1 MAQRKM
7 GAMIETL
14 GQKHG
19 VTIKTD
25 VARLPEAQFSLDA
38 KGQGT
43 LQVPKGS
50 AFRDLNHQVSS
61 VMQAVA
67 HSTLAREAQRQVA
80 AAPADQP
87 HEAAAARVAGYQ
99 LSPSKQAKSPAFAEA
114 DLVASYAAL
123 HETTGLGL
131 DYNPSPNVSNVE
143 MQERWAQKLAEP
155 GGYASVDRQIT
166 RTLKLDEE
174 LLPARTPGRFKTRE
188 QLAQPEHAGRSAQD
202 ITARAAAGL
211 RQERRSASDDSVPP
225 PPERPGS
232 ATQTQAAAARTQTQ
246 GAPDKPAR

>member
-1 MAQRKM
+1 
-7 GAMIETL
+7 MIETL

-99 LSPSKQAKSPAFAEA
+99 LSPSKQAKSPAFS
-114 DLVASYAAL
+114 VTVPVVTASRASPAPMACSAL
-123 HETTGLGL
+123 RP
-131 DYNPSPNVSNVE
+131 YV
-143 MQERWAQKLAEP
+143 LA
-155 GGYASVDRQIT
+155 GGA
-166 RTLKLDEE
+166 
-174 LLPARTPGRFKTRE
+174 
-188 QLAQPEHAGRSAQD
+188 
-202 ITARAAAGL
+202 
-211 RQERRSASDDSVPP
+211 
-225 PPERPGS
+225 
-232 ATQTQAAAARTQTQ
+232 
-246 GAPDKPAR
+246 

>member
-1 MAQRKM
+1 MLVALGGLPAVGKSVLAKSLARRIGAVHLRIDTDFDAIRGGMAQRKM

-99 LSPSKQAKSPAFAEA
+99 QSPSKQAKSPAFAEA

-155 GGYASVDRQIT
+155 VLTPS
-166 RTLKLDEE
+166 
-174 LLPARTPGRFKTRE
+174 LPHCPGR
-188 QLAQPEHAGRSAQD
+188 
-202 ITARAAAGL
+202 
-211 RQERRSASDDSVPP
+211 DS
-225 PPERPGS
+225 RPGLFLVRPFAWPPHDGPTGTENPS
-232 ATQTQAAAARTQTQ
+232 
-246 GAPDKPAR
+246 GVDGVGL